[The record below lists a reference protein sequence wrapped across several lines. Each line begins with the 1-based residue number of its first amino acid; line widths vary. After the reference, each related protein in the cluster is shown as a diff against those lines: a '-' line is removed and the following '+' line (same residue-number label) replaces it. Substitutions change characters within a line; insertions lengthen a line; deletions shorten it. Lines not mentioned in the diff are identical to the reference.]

1 MQVIL
6 PETELWIYSCADPT
20 LEEDAVEKVVY
31 VVWAP
36 PEDHAAIA
44 VGLRGPAGEKLLEAG
59 ARGLQVNV
67 VDDAVIPPLFAAPLE
82 AGKPGIAALVN
93 LWLDSARDGAR
104 GAHDDIVGG
113 LGSSWAGY
121 LVTESEPIVPSETAQ
136 VGARME
142 GFAQMVLLRRPP
154 HLDRSAWL
162 EAWQGGHT
170 QVAIDTQSTFRY
182 VQNIVA
188 RSFGPMSQDPELGE
202 ISAIVEECFP
212 IGAMTDLAVFYDA
225 VGDQARLAR
234 HGTLM
239 MESVA
244 RFMEPGSP
252 PMTWTS
258 EYILRRWR

>member
-1 MQVIL
+1 
-6 PETELWIYSCADPT
+6 
-20 LEEDAVEKVVY
+20 VEKVVY

-36 PEDHAAIA
+36 PEEHRKVAA
-44 VGLRGPAGEKLLEAG
+44 GLRGPAGQKLLDRST
-59 ARGLQVNV
+59 RGLQINV

-82 AGKPGIAALVN
+82 AGQPAIAAVVN

-104 GAHDDIVGG
+104 GTHDDIVAG
-113 LGSSWAGY
+113 LGSTWAGY
-121 LVTESEPIVPSETAQ
+121 LVTESEPIVPAEPPE

-142 GFAQMVLLRRPP
+142 GFAQMVLLRRPA
-154 HLDRSAWL
+154 HLERSAWL

-188 RSFGPMSQDPELGE
+188 RSFGPMAHDDELGE
-202 ISAIVEECFP
+202 IWAVVEECFP
-212 IGAMTDLAVFYDA
+212 VGAMTDLAVFYDA
-225 VGDQARLAR
+225 VGDEERLKR
-234 HGTLM
+234 HGALM
-239 MESVA
+239 MESVG